1 MADGADA
8 PAVLHEWP
16 DRETLDRALAEAVGA
31 ALKSGLDRRGTAS
44 LVVSGGRTPLGF
56 LRALAQ
62 APLDWSQVA
71 VTLADERWVAPDDEA
86 SNERLLVS
94 ALSGTPAAAARI
106 VGLKTRHAAPD
117 SALAEVAGRLAT
129 LPRPFDA
136 VVLGMGD
143 DGHTASLFPDAPQL
157 AAAIASPAPVAALTP
172 RAAPHAR
179 LSLTPA
185 ALFDAQALFLHITGD
200 GKRSVLAAAL
210 GDGPVEAL
218 PVRLALRHDRPACQ
232 VYWAP

>member
-1 MADGADA
+1 MADRLDSS
-8 PAVLHEWP
+8 AVLHEWP
-16 DRETLDRALAEAVGA
+16 DRDALDRALAEAVGA
-31 ALKSGLDRRGTAS
+31 ALQAGLERRGTAS

-71 VTLADERWVAPDDEA
+71 VTLADERWVDVLDEA

-106 VGLKTRHAAPD
+106 VGLKTAHADPE
-117 SALAEVAGRLAT
+117 SALAEVAARLAT

-157 AAAIASPAPVAALTP
+157 GAAIASPAPVAALTP
-172 RAAPHAR
+172 RGAAHAR

-200 GKRSVLAAAL
+200 GKRSVLDAAL

-218 PVRLALRHDRPACQ
+218 PVRLALRHDRPVCQ

>member
-1 MADGADA
+1 MAARVDSS
-8 PAVLHEWP
+8 AVLHEWP
-16 DRETLDRALAEAVGA
+16 DRDALDRALAEAVSA
-31 ALKSGLDRRGTAS
+31 ALKAGLERRGTAS

-62 APLDWSQVA
+62 TPLDWSQVA
-71 VTLADERWVAPDDEA
+71 LTLADERWVDVLDEA
-86 SNERLLVS
+86 SNERLLRA
-94 ALSGTPAAAARI
+94 ALAGTPAAAARI
-106 VGLKTRHAAPD
+106 VGLKTAHADPEA
-117 SALAEVAGRLAT
+117 ALAEVAGRLAT
-129 LPRPFDA
+129 LPRPFAA

-172 RAAPHAR
+172 CVAPHAR

-200 GKRSVLAAAL
+200 GKRALLDVAL
-210 GDGPVEAL
+210 GDGPVEVL